1 MMNGLR
7 LDRDGWSEPDGPE
20 VNPMV
25 RRTDA
30 WVRRLNR
37 LLAVETQTAVTTGVL
52 TAGEAE
58 QLLAHLVTVI
68 DQATDHPFRAR

>member
-7 LDRDGWSEPDGPE
+7 LDREGWSERDGPE
-20 VNPMV
+20 VDPMV

-37 LLAVETQTAVTTGVL
+37 LLAVETQAAVTTGAL

-68 DQATDHPFRAR
+68 DQASDHPFRAR